1 VTGRD
6 AAFSLYSVGLVAN
19 GRVEHVAA
27 AAAAVVEAARPWT
40 CRGLV
45 NLLGQAGPARVG
57 QLWNHIDRAR
67 LLRIRDRYD
76 PAGVFATNV
85 VIG

>member
-6 AAFSLYSVGLVAN
+6 AAFSLYSVGVLAD
-19 GRVEHVAA
+19 RPVEHVAA
-27 AAAAVVEAARPWT
+27 AAAAVVEAVRPWT